1 MILCHPEIE
10 RVFDLSTKKI
20 PSLVV
25 EKPSFFRKLVLDLYE
40 QCDGGEGEFLLSEN
54 DVILNMY
61 SNVEFID
68 NSVHY
73 DFTPKALTTRVLKSL
88 ESEAMN
94 EVFHL
99 KTAELLQKIQEYLNE
114 LTFSCNAA
122 RDFTRCSLPGLLKS
136 AGVTIRDDYLDPLEK
151 LFDYMELV
159 REFDKDRVFVL
170 LNLRSYYE
178 DADVET
184 FLCALVDHKYRAFL
198 PDNVDRAQLPHE
210 ERTTID
216 DDLCEV

>member
-73 DFTPKALTTRVLKSL
+73 DFTPKALELAADIR
-88 ESEAMN
+88 SEEYYINMM
-94 EVFHL
+94 
-99 KTAELLQKIQEYLNE
+99 TAWFFATALAKQYE
-114 LTFSCNAA
+114 AA
-122 RDFTRCSLPGLLKS
+122 VPYIEQRRLAPWTHNK
-136 AGVTIRDDYLDPLEK
+136 TIRKAIESC
-151 LFDYMELV
+151 
-159 REFDKDRVFVL
+159 RI
-170 LNLRSYYE
+170 
-178 DADVET
+178 T
-184 FLCALVDHKYRAFL
+184 
-198 PDNVDRAQLPHE
+198 E
-210 ERTTID
+210 ERKAYLRTLTIR
-216 DDLCEV
+216 E

>member
-10 RVFDLSTKKI
+10 RVFDFSGKKI

-25 EKPSFFRKLVLDLYE
+25 ERPALFRKLVLDIYE
-40 QCDGGEGEFLLSEN
+40 QCDGGEGEFVLSRD
-54 DVILNMY
+54 DVVQSML

-68 NSVHY
+68 NCVHY
-73 DFTPKALTTRVLKSL
+73 DFSPKALTTRILKSL
-88 ESEAMN
+88 EREAMN

-99 KTAELLQKIQEYLNE
+99 KTVELLQKIQEYLNE
-114 LTFSCNAA
+114 LSFSFNTTLE
-122 RDFTRCSLPGLLKS
+122 FTRCSLPGLLKC
-136 AGVTIRDDYLDPLEK
+136 AGVTIRDDYEDPLER

-159 REFDKDRVFVL
+159 REFEKDRIFIL
-170 LNLRSYYE
+170 LNLRSYYA
-178 DADVET
+178 DADVEA
-184 FLCALVDHKYRAFL
+184 FLGALVDHEYQAFL
-198 PDNVDRAQLPHE
+198 LDNVDRQKLPYE